1 MLTANTVTKKGT
13 HTATRKSKPI
23 RDDTR
28 SPRGA
33 LRGLPGAVPGSLKV
47 AATVDH
53 FESIE
58 LLESTHLFPS
68 RFMIK
73 VIGTT
78 DDDFVG
84 RTVEAVRQ
92 GLQASIDPPY
102 RTRST
107 AGGRHVA
114 VTFEPVV
121 KSAEQVLAVYRC
133 IRDLQGLVLLL

>member
-1 MLTANTVTKKGT
+1 MAHGEAHGTV
-13 HTATRKSKPI
+13 
-23 RDDTR
+23 
-28 SPRGA
+28 
-33 LRGLPGAVPGSLKV
+33 RGLPCALLSSLKV
-47 AATVDH
+47 AAAVDH
-53 FESIE
+53 SESIE

-78 DDDFVG
+78 DNDFVG

-102 RTRST
+102 RTRET

-121 KSAEQVLAVYRC
+121 KSAEQVLAVYGR
-133 IRDLQGLVLLL
+133 IRELQGLVLLL